1 MTEALFAAI
10 RDNDKEKVA
19 QLIAANPALAHARNE
34 AGVSALM
41 QARYGF
47 RPEIV
52 ELLHRAVSD
61 LDVFEAA
68 TLGDVPRL
76 HALLANDPGLA
87 RSYSS
92 DGFTALHLA
101 AFFAQPASVEA
112 LLLYAPDVNVVS
124 RNPMKVAVI
133 NAAAA
138 SRNLEVVKLVLQAG
152 ARPDAQQ
159 HGGYTALHEA
169 AANNN
174 VELAKALLNAGADP
188 GVRTDAGVSAADM
201 AREKGHTEIAELLE
215 ARKPPAD

>member
-1 MTEALFAAI
+1 MAQELFAAI

-19 QLIAANPALAHARNE
+19 QIIAANPALAHARNE

-47 RPEIV
+47 RLEIV
-52 ELLHRAVSD
+52 ELLQHAVGE

-76 HALLANDPGLA
+76 HALLVNDPGLA
-87 RSYSS
+87 KTYSS
-92 DGFTALHLA
+92 DGFTALQLA
-101 AFFAQPASVEA
+101 AFFGQPASVEA
-112 LLLYAPDVNVVS
+112 LLQYAPDVNAVS

-138 SRNLEVVKLVLQAG
+138 SRNLEVVKLVLAVG
-152 ARPDAQQ
+152 ANPDAQQ
-159 HGGYTALHEA
+159 HAGYAALHEA

-188 GVRTDAGVSAADM
+188 GVCTEAGLTAAGM
-201 AREKGHTEIAELLE
+201 AREKGHTEMAEMLD
-215 ARKPPAD
+215 ARKPPAA

>member
-1 MTEALFAAI
+1 MAQELFDAI
-10 RDNDKEKVA
+10 RADDKDKVA
-19 QLIAANPALAHARNE
+19 QLIAANPSLARARNE
-34 AGVSALM
+34 AGISALM

-52 ELLHRAVSD
+52 ELLRNAVGD

-92 DGFTALHLA
+92 DGFTALQLA
-101 AFFAQPASVEA
+101 AFFGQPASVDA
-112 LLLYAPDVNVVS
+112 LLQYAPDVNAVS

-152 ARPDAQQ
+152 ANPDAQQ
-159 HGGYTALHEA
+159 HAGYAALHEA

-174 VELAKALLNAGADP
+174 VELAKVLLNAGADP

-201 AREKGHTEIAELLE
+201 AREKGHTEIAEMLK
-215 ARKPPAD
+215 ARKPPAG